1 MHEKGV
7 GLTPNPR
14 ERDVWWAVGRATV
27 GTLVKTAF
35 RLRVA
40 GAANVPASGGALLA
54 YNHLS
59 VIDALFVALPIIER
73 GRAVHFFVLRED
85 FERTIVGWGLRK
97 TGQIPI
103 RRGFGDWSAIETSAG
118 VLERGMLAGIAPEG
132 TIGEGAELLPGQ
144 KGAARISLMAG
155 APVIPV
161 GLWGTQHRWPKSGLT
176 FSPPVR
182 PTATVVYGEQIHP
195 EGDPKCRPDVKALT
209 DRIMDDIAGL
219 VAQARRAS

>member
-1 MHEKGV
+1 M
-7 GLTPNPR
+7 TPNPR

-59 VIDALFVALPIIER
+59 VIDALFVSLPIIER

-85 FERTIVGWGLRK
+85 FERRIVGWGLRK
-97 TGQIPI
+97 TGQIP
-103 RRGFGDWSAIETSAG
+103 
-118 VLERGMLAGIAPEG
+118 
-132 TIGEGAELLPGQ
+132 
-144 KGAARISLMAG
+144 
-155 APVIPV
+155 
-161 GLWGTQHRWPKSGLT
+161 
-176 FSPPVR
+176 
-182 PTATVVYGEQIHP
+182 
-195 EGDPKCRPDVKALT
+195 KCRPDVNALT

>member
-1 MHEKGV
+1 
-7 GLTPNPR
+7 
-14 ERDVWWAVGRATV
+14 VGRRPGDV

-59 VIDALFVALPIIER
+59 VIDALFVSLPIIER
-73 GRAVHFFVLRED
+73 GRAVPFFVLRED

-132 TIGEGAELLPGQ
+132 TIGEGAELLPRQ

-182 PTATVVYGEQIHP
+182 PTATVVYGDLIHP